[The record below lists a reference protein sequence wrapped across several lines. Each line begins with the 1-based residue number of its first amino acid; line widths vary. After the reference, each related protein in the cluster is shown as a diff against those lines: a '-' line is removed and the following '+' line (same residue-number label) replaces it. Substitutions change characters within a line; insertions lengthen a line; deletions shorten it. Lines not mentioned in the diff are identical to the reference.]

1 MDMRKKQLREKL
13 QALTNNWKWR
23 LASYLLRSDPTW
35 EWSNEIPFLVPD
47 QRTFFDAKIDVARE
61 IVQDL
66 KNAIDMNIEELA
78 NETNRLKREYMLI
91 LSTLIRRANMAR
103 DKVLRTQLLSKQ
115 EVVRDFL
122 KELKLASEGI
132 EGRKTSDLR

>member
-1 MDMRKKQLREKL
+1 MDVRKKQLREKL

-47 QRTFFDAKIDVARE
+47 KRTFFDAKIDVARE

-78 NETNRLKREYMLI
+78 NEINRLKREYMLV

-122 KELKLASEGI
+122 KELNIASESI
-132 EGRKTSDLR
+132 EGSKTSDLR

>member
-1 MDMRKKQLREKL
+1 MDIRKKQLREKL

-35 EWSNEIPFLVPD
+35 EWPNEIPFLVPD
-47 QRTFFDAKIDVARE
+47 QRTFFDAKIDIARG

-78 NETNRLKREYMLI
+78 NETNRLKREYMLV
-91 LSTLIRRANMAR
+91 LLTLIRRANMAR

-122 KELKLASEGI
+122 KELNLASEGI
-132 EGRKTSDLR
+132 EGSKTSDLR

>member
-23 LASYLLRSDPTW
+23 LTSYLLRSDPTW

-78 NETNRLKREYMLI
+78 NETNRLKREYMLV

-103 DKVLRTQLLSKQ
+103 DRVLRTQLLSKQ

-122 KELKLASEGI
+122 KELNLASEGI
-132 EGRKTSDLR
+132 EGSKTSDLR